1 MKTLSRQ
8 SMNAVMGGS
17 FATIKRYG
25 CGNASNYFKNILI
38 PSKKSGS
45 K

>member
-25 CGNASNYFKNILI
+25 SGNAMNYIKNILI
-38 PSKKSGS
+38 PGKKTGS